1 MPRKKRP
8 IVVAIVAAKEHV
20 ELRTRYVWTSKK
32 ELLMLE
38 TMQNMQR
45 LKHQANSRAKLV
57 VTFVVIKAIATIDDS
72 LYARQIKTKIDI
84 FKKNLKM

>member
-1 MPRKKRP
+1 
-8 IVVAIVAAKEHV
+8 
-20 ELRTRYVWTSKK
+20 
-32 ELLMLE
+32 MLE